1 VLQVQVL
8 RKLLLEGGT
17 PLSAASGLA
26 VIGDR
31 LHVVADDENSLATF
45 GIGDDTPGRLLQVF
59 DGDLPT
65 AHDQRKAAKPDF
77 EALALLPPIAGH
89 ASGAL
94 LAVGSGSRDA
104 RCRAALLAID
114 TSGRISARVRV
125 IDLSPIYAPL
135 RQRFPDLNIE
145 GAFVDGGRFCLLQRG
160 HRGAPVNA
168 CIVFDWAVMAAWL
181 TGASSA
187 PEPVA
192 IVEHELGMLDGVP
205 LCFTDG
211 AALPGGGWAFCAAAE
226 DTSDSYADGTCLGSV
241 VGVVDSG
248 GVCRLIE
255 PISVRCKAEGIAVTA
270 EAGGLRV
277 LLVTDADDRATP
289 ASLLSGLLRWPPA

>member
-1 VLQVQVL
+1 MQVEIV
-8 RKLLLEGGT
+8 RTLLLEGGT
-17 PLSAASGLA
+17 HLSAASGLA

-45 GIGDDTPGRLLQVF
+45 DVGDGTPGRLMRLF

-65 AHDQRKAAKPDF
+65 AHDHRKAAKPDF
-77 EALALLPPIAGH
+77 EALAPLPPFAGH
-89 ASGAL
+89 PSGAL

-114 TSGRISARVRV
+114 MSGRIDVPV
-125 IDLSPIYAPL
+125 QIIDLTPLYAPL

-145 GAFVDGGRFCLLQRG
+145 GAFVDGDRFCLLQRG
-160 HRGAPVNA
+160 HRGSPVNA
-168 CIVFDWAVMAAWL
+168 CIAFDWAVVAAWL
-181 TGASSA
+181 AGASSA

-192 IVEHELGMLDGVP
+192 IVEHELGTLDGVP

-241 VGVVDSG
+241 VGVVDTDNT
-248 GVCRLIE
+248 CRLIE
-255 PISVRCKAEGIAVTA
+255 PISVRCKAEGLAVTA

-277 LLVTDADDRATP
+277 LLVTDADDRAAP